1 MKNNLRD
8 SSNHL
13 ANLVDNHESL
23 KQNTRK
29 LKYAKF
35 PYAVVEIKL
44 LTGLSNP
51 TWIQELIDEGILIN
65 KQKFSKFLSG
75 IAIFNEDLILPKIID

>member
-1 MKNNLRD
+1 MINIIED
-8 SSNHL
+8 E
-13 ANLVDNHESL
+13 DYETL

-51 TWIQELIDEGILIN
+51 AWIQELIDQGILIN

-75 IAIFNEDLILPKIID
+75 IAIFNEETILCKNIDFEYKFP